1 MVTKTSFSAAL
12 KLTNPFEL
20 DPEDPNPS
28 LFTMASDKTSA
39 SKAPLGGAE
48 IGASQVTSS
57 GLKITELVL
66 GDGLEATPGTS
77 VSVNYKGTLDD
88 GKEFD
93 SSYGRGPF
101 EFSLGAGMVIKGW
114 DEGVAGMKVGGKRT
128 LIIPPELAYGERGA
142 GDLIP
147 PNATLTFDVEIVAV
161 QDPGYGLVKSTEI
174 ISLQEDGY
182 KFIDIRTKKERD
194 HTGIIPGSLEIT
206 AFDIYGNFVPE
217 FMKTFRDLV
226 DLEDN
231 TVFISNEG
239 EIASIL
245 ANGFV
250 EQLNA
255 TNMYALKGG
264 IQQLIKENYKLEKK

>member
-1 MVTKTSFSAAL
+1 MKKIISIIMFITQSVLADGIQI
-12 KLTNPFEL
+12 TNVIE
-20 DPEDPNPS
+20 
-28 LFTMASDKTSA
+28 
-39 SKAPLGGAE
+39 
-48 IGASQVTSS
+48 
-57 GLKITELVL
+57 
-66 GDGLEATPGTS
+66 GDGTEIVKHSKIQVHYTGKLQDGT
-77 VSVNYKGTLDD
+77 K
-88 GKEFD
+88 FD
-93 SSYGRGPF
+93 SSLDRGEPF
-101 EFSLGAGMVIKGW
+101 TFQIGLRQVIEGW
-114 DEGVAGMKVGGKRT
+114 EIGLMGMKVGGKRT
-128 LIIPPELAYGERGA
+128 LVIPPELAYGDRGA

-147 PNATLTFDVEIVAV
+147 PNATLTFDVEIVDVEA
-161 QDPGYGLVKSTEI
+161 PGYSFVNSSEI
-174 ISLQEDGY
+174 QSLQQDGY

-194 HTGIIPGSLEIT
+194 NTGIIPGSLEIT

-226 DLEDN
+226 DLDDN

>member
-1 MVTKTSFSAAL
+1 MKRIVFIIMFITQSVLADGIQI
-12 KLTNPFEL
+12 TNIIE
-20 DPEDPNPS
+20 
-28 LFTMASDKTSA
+28 
-39 SKAPLGGAE
+39 
-48 IGASQVTSS
+48 
-57 GLKITELVL
+57 
-66 GDGLEATPGTS
+66 GDGTEIVKHSKIQVHYTGKLQDGT
-77 VSVNYKGTLDD
+77 K
-88 GKEFD
+88 FD
-93 SSYGRGPF
+93 SSLDRGEPF
-101 EFSLGAGMVIKGW
+101 TFQIGLRQVIEGW
-114 DEGVAGMKVGGKRT
+114 EIGLMGMKVGGKRT
-128 LIIPPELAYGERGA
+128 LVIPPELAYGDRGA

-147 PNATLTFDVEIVAV
+147 PNATLTFDVEIVDVEA
-161 QDPGYGLVKSTEI
+161 PGYSFVNSSEI
-174 ISLQEDGY
+174 KSLQQDGY

-194 HTGIIPGSLEIT
+194 NTGIIPGSLEIT

-226 DLEDN
+226 DLNDN

>member
-1 MVTKTSFSAAL
+1 MK
-12 KLTNPFEL
+12 KI
-20 DPEDPNPS
+20 
-28 LFTMASDKTSA
+28 LFIIMCFTQSVMA
-39 SKAPLGGAE
+39 
-48 IGASQVTSS
+48 
-57 GLKITELVL
+57 
-66 GDGLEATPGTS
+66 DGVQINNNIEGE
-77 VSVNYKGTLDD
+77 
-88 GKEFD
+88 GKEIVKHSKIQVHYTGKLQDGTKFD
-93 SSYGRGPF
+93 SSYDRGEPF
-101 EFSLGAGMVIKGW
+101 NFQIGLRQVIEGW
-114 DEGVAGMKVGGKRT
+114 EIGLMGMKVGGKRT
-128 LIIPPELAYGERGA
+128 LIIPSELAYGERGA

-147 PNATLTFDVEIVAV
+147 PNATLTFDVEIVDV
-161 QDPGYGLVKSTEI
+161 QDPGYGFVKASEI

-226 DLEDN
+226 ALDDN

>member
-1 MVTKTSFSAAL
+1 MKKILFIIMCFTQSVIADGVIINNNIEGEGTEILKHSKIQVHYTGKLQDGTK
-12 KLTNPFEL
+12 
-20 DPEDPNPS
+20 
-28 LFTMASDKTSA
+28 
-39 SKAPLGGAE
+39 
-48 IGASQVTSS
+48 
-57 GLKITELVL
+57 
-66 GDGLEATPGTS
+66 
-77 VSVNYKGTLDD
+77 
-88 GKEFD
+88 FD
-93 SSYGRGPF
+93 SSFDRGEPF
-101 EFSLGAGMVIKGW
+101 SFQIGLRQVIEGW
-114 DEGVAGMKVGGKRT
+114 EIGLMGMKVGGKRT
-128 LIIPPELAYGERGA
+128 LIIPSELAYGERGA

-161 QDPGYGLVKSTEI
+161 QDPGYGLVKATDI
-174 ISLQEDGY
+174 KSLQEDGY

-194 HTGIIPGSLEIT
+194 HTGIVSGSLEIT

-217 FMKTFRDLV
+217 FMKTFREFV
-226 DLEDN
+226 DLNDN

-239 EIASIL
+239 ETASIL

>member
-1 MVTKTSFSAAL
+1 MKKILFIIMCFTQSVMADGVQIYNNIDGEGTEIVKHSKIQVHYTGKLQDGTK
-12 KLTNPFEL
+12 
-20 DPEDPNPS
+20 
-28 LFTMASDKTSA
+28 
-39 SKAPLGGAE
+39 
-48 IGASQVTSS
+48 
-57 GLKITELVL
+57 
-66 GDGLEATPGTS
+66 
-77 VSVNYKGTLDD
+77 
-88 GKEFD
+88 FD
-93 SSYGRGPF
+93 SSFDRGEPF
-101 EFSLGAGMVIKGW
+101 SFQIGLRQVIEGW
-114 DEGVAGMKVGGKRT
+114 EIGLMGMKVGGKRT
-128 LIIPPELAYGERGA
+128 LIIPSELAYGERGA

-161 QDPGYGLVKSTEI
+161 QKPGYGLVKAAEI
-174 ISLQEDGY
+174 KSLQENGY

-226 DLEDN
+226 ELDDN

-250 EQLNA
+250 EQLKA
-255 TNMYALKGG
+255 TNMYALEGG
-264 IQQLIKENYKLEKK
+264 IQKLIKENYKLEKK

>member
-1 MVTKTSFSAAL
+1 MKKILFIIMCFTQSLMADGVQINNNIEGEGIEIVKHSKIQVHYTGKLQDGTK
-12 KLTNPFEL
+12 
-20 DPEDPNPS
+20 
-28 LFTMASDKTSA
+28 
-39 SKAPLGGAE
+39 
-48 IGASQVTSS
+48 
-57 GLKITELVL
+57 
-66 GDGLEATPGTS
+66 
-77 VSVNYKGTLDD
+77 
-88 GKEFD
+88 FD
-93 SSYGRGPF
+93 SSFDRGEPF
-101 EFSLGAGMVIKGW
+101 SFQIGLRQVIEGWETGLMGMR
-114 DEGVAGMKVGGKRT
+114 VGGKRT

-147 PNATLTFDVEIVAV
+147 PNATLTFDIEIVGV
-161 QDPGYGLVKSTEI
+161 QDPGYGFVKAIEI
-174 ISLQEDGY
+174 KALQEEGY
-182 KFIDIRTKKERD
+182 NFIDIRTEKERD
-194 HTGIIPGSLEIT
+194 HTGVVPGSLEIT

-226 DLEDN
+226 KLDDN

-255 TNMYALKGG
+255 SNMYALKGG